1 MMTAPDQLPPIGD
14 TERVLRQSMVYVE
27 RAQDLLEQGSDEAFA
42 QLEIEA
48 NKLRDLLMEID
59 APAGVKDTLR
69 RDIGAIQKRLDAA
82 QARLKEKLHLLNTQ
96 TSAKKAYRKKRGE

>member
-1 MMTAPDQLPPIGD
+1 MMTAPDQLPPISD

-27 RAQDLLEQGSDEAFA
+27 RAQDLLEQGSDEACA
-42 QLEIEA
+42 PLGNVA
-48 NKLRDLLMEID
+48 NNQRDLLMEID